1 MSAKKILSY
10 GRFVLV
16 ILLMLYLILV
26 WMYFKDNAH
35 QLTSSGLLLWF
46 VTIPLL
52 LLGAIAAM
60 LWWQKKADKQALDP
74 EDSNDKISGEEN
86 RTAVPHTYELF
97 IYTRVCL
104 PEGNSWSD
112 VIDND
117 EDLTVLSDDLVDID
131 GLPILTKPIK
141 NLPDIDSLP
150 YRYMS
155 DEYARYTDFEDG
167 FTNEP
172 IDNEAFAEEH
182 RYSERA
188 TALNDTTLRLYALIQ
203 EQLVLSD
210 DLLSSLAEHF
220 QKHHVQNENPSNSA
234 IHVHPE
240 WQQHYL
246 VSANEANNTDIVPAF
261 SDASLAKLPI
271 YLCLPASA
279 DTAFLSMVI
288 KEQLMDYGI
297 PEIML
302 SITPIVIDDIDSANN
317 IDSSNP
323 TQFINEHL
331 MPLSQA
337 TVPELCFM
345 LIADS
350 QINEEWLDDHLSS
363 NHNANAIPTEA
374 GSLLV
379 FSNKAAQEV
388 LDLDTNTRVL
398 LTEICTSDDK
408 NTLSYDANLLNDKR
422 RYHNHLTVI
431 KNLLIDNYLSL
442 LPVNMTEQKLKADP
456 LKIKSKTNV
465 PLSDISITAMSDINP
480 SIQPYDISVYMSFI
494 EAFTANGALVNEHHL
509 GHYMPSNHWL
519 TPFIGLSLFVDS
531 IESSKQELEQSF
543 FIAQHKHCTMLWL
556 IDSSQTSDS

>member
-97 IYTRVCL
+97 IYTRICL
-104 PEGNSWSD
+104 PEGNSWSEI
-112 VIDND
+112 IDNNK
-117 EDLTVLSDDLVDID
+117 DLTVLSDDLVDID

-155 DEYARYTDFEDG
+155 DESARYTGFEDG
-167 FTNEP
+167 FANEP

-182 RYSERA
+182 RYSERT

-210 DLLSSLAEHF
+210 DLLLSLAEHF

-246 VSANEANNTDIVPAF
+246 VSANEANNTDIVPAS

-271 YLCLPASA
+271 YLCLPAGA

-350 QINEEWLDDHLSS
+350 QINEEWLDGHLSS

-374 GSLLV
+374 GALLV

-388 LDLDTNTRVL
+388 LDLDTNNRVL

-408 NTLSYDANLLNDKR
+408 NTLSYDAKRHNDKR

-431 KNLLIDNYLSL
+431 KNLLIDNHLSL

-480 SIQPYDISVYMSFI
+480 SIQPYHISVYMSFI

-509 GHYMPSNHWL
+509 GHYMPSNRWL

-531 IESSKQELEQSF
+531 IESSKQELEKAF